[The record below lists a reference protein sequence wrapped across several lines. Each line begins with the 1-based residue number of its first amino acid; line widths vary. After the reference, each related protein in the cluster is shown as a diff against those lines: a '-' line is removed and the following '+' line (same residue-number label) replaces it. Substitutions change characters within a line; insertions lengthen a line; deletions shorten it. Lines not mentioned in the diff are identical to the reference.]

1 MNHDHFVLDAVATAG
16 PKELSLSFADGQR
29 FVVSLADVINKHP
42 TLAPLEDP
50 AVFRTVSLDEW
61 NRGVVF
67 ADDDALSLA
76 SDNLRALA
84 VEQSGEFSHQQLIA
98 WMAHHAMTLDMAA
111 EALDVSRRML
121 AYYRSGSKAIP
132 RTVGLAMLGWD
143 VYTQRGAEHA
153 FEYEAAA

>member
-29 FVVSLADVINKHP
+29 FVVSLADVIDKHP

-50 AVFRTVSLDEW
+50 AVFRTASLHQW
-61 NRGVVF
+61 NRGVIF

-98 WMAHHAMTLDMAA
+98 WMAHHAMTLDTAA

-143 VYTQRGAEHA
+143 VYTQRGATHA

>member
-1 MNHDHFVLDAVATAG
+1 MTHDHFVLDAVAVAG
-16 PKELSLSFADGQR
+16 PKELFLSFVDGQR

-50 AVFRTVSLDEW
+50 GVFSRVSLDEW
-61 NRGVVF
+61 SRGIIF
-67 ADDDALSLA
+67 ANDDELSLA

-84 VEQSGEFSHQQLIA
+84 IEQSGEFSHQQLIA
-98 WMAHHAMTLDMAA
+98 WMAHHAMTLDAAA

-153 FEYEAAA
+153 FEYEAAV